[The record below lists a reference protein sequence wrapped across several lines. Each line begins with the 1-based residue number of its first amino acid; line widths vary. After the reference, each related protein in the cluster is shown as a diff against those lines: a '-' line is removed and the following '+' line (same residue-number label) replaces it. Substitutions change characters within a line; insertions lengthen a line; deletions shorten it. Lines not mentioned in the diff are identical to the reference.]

1 MNLPST
7 REEFENRALLFQ
19 FLNDMEEFLITK
31 NEFKK
36 TIDKLDYETKDYKM
50 KN

>member
-1 MNLPST
+1 M
-7 REEFENRALLFQ
+7 LFQ